1 MVDQIADARTN
12 GGFRYEIIDF
22 LSSICAPGGKG
33 HYLIQKW
40 CMELM
45 IGTAVSAEK
54 TPSSLIFH
62 TKIDSTDNS
71 EQNEAVY
78 ILINNWGFMRPPYK
92 TRSKQNE
99 KDICYI
105 SE

>member
-1 MVDQIADARTN
+1 MVDQIADARSK
-12 GGFRYEIIDF
+12 GEFRYEIVDF